1 MTTAQPRT
9 QVVTQH
15 RFGGPDVLEIAERPR
30 PEPGPGE
37 VLLRVHAAGVD
48 PADRPARSGTAPLYG
63 DPPFTL
69 GQDVSG
75 EVEEVG
81 AGVTRFRPGDEV
93 FGRIDGGGHAT
104 HVTAPAGHFAA
115 RPAGLDHAHAAA
127 APTAVLTAW
136 HALIDIARIGP
147 GSRVLIRAAAGGAGH
162 LAVQLAKAEGAYVIG
177 VAAAADHGFLRDL
190 GADEL
195 VDDTAGDFT
204 ESVHD
209 IDAALDLVG
218 GEHALRTLDTLHPN
232 GILLATVPAD
242 LGLAPEDV
250 EARGLRFALVRAE
263 PSGGL
268 LSRIAPLL
276 ADRRIRVHVA
286 TTLPLAEAAK
296 AHELAEEGRSRGGII
311 LVPHP

>member
-1 MTTAQPRT
+1 M
-9 QVVTQH
+9 
-15 RFGGPDVLEIAERPR
+15 
-30 PEPGPGE
+30 
-37 VLLRVHAAGVD
+37 
-48 PADRPARSGTAPLYG
+48 
-63 DPPFTL
+63 
-69 GQDVSG
+69 
-75 EVEEVG
+75 
-81 AGVTRFRPGDEV
+81 
-93 FGRIDGGGHAT
+93 
-104 HVTAPAGHFAA
+104 
-115 RPAGLDHAHAAA
+115 
-127 APTAVLTAW
+127 LTAW

-268 LSRIAPLL
+268 LSRVAPLL